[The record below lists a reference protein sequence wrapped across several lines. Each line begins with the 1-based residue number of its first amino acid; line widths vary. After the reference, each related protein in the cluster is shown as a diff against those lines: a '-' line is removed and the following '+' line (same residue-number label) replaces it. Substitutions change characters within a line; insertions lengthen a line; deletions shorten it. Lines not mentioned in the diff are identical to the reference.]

1 MTKQQF
7 MRENACY
14 GDILDDVISGLK
26 KISFGEIIITIHD
39 SRVVQV
45 EHREKKR
52 FSKQQK
58 GDCAHRAQQKEA
70 SG

>member
-1 MTKQQF
+1 MTEKQF
-7 MRENACY
+7 MREKTCY